1 MKSFVS
7 TVIPNV
13 LGIICLSIF
22 TACQSDRRL
31 NVLEQAGENRAELE
45 KVLQY
50 YKDDAQKLK
59 AAQFLIEN
67 MDAHYTLESK
77 AISRFRQ
84 DVDSLYWHHP
94 KQGVE
99 FYEHAYDALLRQYN
113 LSEEGTHKQY
123 DTQQLKAEYLIAH
136 IDHAFQ
142 AWTSVWNNHYDFEHF
157 CNYVLP
163 YRIGNEPTS
172 DWMTYYKEKYEEKL
186 KLLANPQG
194 NKLYPMGVFDKL
206 NKDYYLN
213 IYYPKGDMPSLPLTF
228 YDQAVINCC
237 AGDAAR
243 CVAMFRSMGMPATI
257 DFTPQWGD
265 RAQSHSWAVYL
276 PDEHKLFPFSGGEEI
291 HTHFFNRS
299 DGKLPK
305 VFRKMYS
312 KQQDM
317 EEIVSTKETVP
328 EMFRSNC
335 LKDVTAD
342 YVTTYDVEAK
352 LFPGVKDS
360 WIYLAVFDNRNWK
373 IVHFAERKGDKATFR
388 NMGCDIVYLPVSFDE
403 YEGAIPAGLPFI
415 LHADGKVQTLKADP
429 MEKETVKLTRKYKES
444 PRLQMFSDGIV
455 GCKFQVAT
463 KSDFS
468 DSLTVAVIP
477 PMTENRFHELTF
489 ELEKPYPYFRYW
501 VPYRGD
507 GTMAELELYDPDGNQ
522 ISPKRTFGVAERNI
536 GYMFD
541 GNALTFYKGF
551 SDSNVWAAV
560 EFEEPVQL
568 SSVRFLPRNDD
579 NFIREGETY
588 QLYYWDGMEWEL
600 IKTLKGNREG
610 VLHVENVPKNALLL
624 LHNRTK
630 GREERIF
637 TYEDNRQVWW

>member
-1 MKSFVS
+1 MKLFVS

-13 LGIICLSIF
+13 LGIVFLLTF
-22 TACQSDRRL
+22 TACQNDRRL
-31 NVLEQAGENRAELE
+31 NALDQSGENRTELE
-45 KVLQY
+45 KLLQH
-50 YKDDAQKLK
+50 YKDDAQRLK
-59 AAQFLIEN
+59 AAEFLIEN
-67 MDAHYTLESK
+67 MDAHYTLESP

-84 DVDSLYWHHP
+84 DVDSLYRHHP
-94 KQGVE
+94 KQDVE
-99 FYEHAYDALLRQYN
+99 FYEHAYDALLGQYN
-113 LSEEGTHKQY
+113 LNEEGTHKRY
-123 DTQQLKAEYLIAH
+123 DAQQLKAEYLIAH

-142 AWTSVWNNHYDFEHF
+142 SWASVWNNHYDFEHF

-163 YRIGNEPTS
+163 YRVDNEPVS
-172 DWMTYYKEKYEEKL
+172 DWMTYYKGKYREKL
-186 KLLANPQG
+186 KLFANPQG

-228 YDQAVINCC
+228 YDQAVVNCC

-243 CVAMFRSMGMPATI
+243 CVAMFRSLGMPATI

-265 RAQSHSWAVYL
+265 RAQGHSWAVFL

-305 VFRKMYS
+305 VFRKMYG

-317 EEIVSTKETVP
+317 EEIASTKETVP

-342 YVTTYDVEAK
+342 YVTTHDVEVK
-352 LFPGVKDS
+352 LFPEVRDP

-388 NMGCDIVYLPVSFDE
+388 NMGCDIVYLPVCLDE
-403 YEGAIPAGLPFI
+403 YEEAVPAGLPFI
-415 LHADGKVQTLKADP
+415 LHADGSVQPLKADP
-429 MEKETVKLTRKYKES
+429 MEKETVKLTRKYKLS
-444 PRLQMFSDGIV
+444 PKLKIFSDGIV

-468 DSLTVAVIP
+468 DSMTVAVIP
-477 PMTENRFHELTF
+477 PMTENRFHELPL
-489 ELEKPYPYFRYW
+489 ELDKPYPYFRYW

-507 GTMAELELYDPDGNQ
+507 GTMAELELYDKDGKR
-522 ISPKRTFGVAERNI
+522 IIPKRTFGQAEHLI

-541 GNALTFYKGF
+541 GDPLTFYKGYV
-551 SDSNVWAAV
+551 NGNLWAAV
-560 EFEEPVQL
+560 ELEKGTQMG
-568 SSVRFLPRNDD
+568 SVRFLPRNDD

-588 QLYYWDGMEWEL
+588 QLFFWNGMEWEL
-600 IKTLKGNREG
+600 IKTLKGNRDG

-637 TYEDNRQVWW
+637 TYEDDRQVWW